1 MFFMTPHFLKFL
13 NLGRKSDGRIIYLQR
28 IDILVFVQQAK
39 IQFNWPLTSCPNQTF
54 RENTKNFVK
63 VFETFHVVEIGEKVG
78 KKGKEMEVVKKEKEV
93 VGSGGNDTGAS

>member
-39 IQFNWPLTSCPNQTF
+39 IQFNWPFTSCPNQTF
-54 RENTKNFVK
+54 RENTKKFVFK
-63 VFETFHVVEIGEKVG
+63 FSKYF
-78 KKGKEMEVVKKEKEV
+78 M
-93 VGSGGNDTGAS
+93 